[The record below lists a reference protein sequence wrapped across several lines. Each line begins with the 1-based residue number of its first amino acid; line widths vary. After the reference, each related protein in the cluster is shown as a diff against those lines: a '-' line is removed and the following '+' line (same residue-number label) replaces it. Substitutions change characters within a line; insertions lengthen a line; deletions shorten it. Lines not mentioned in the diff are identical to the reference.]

1 MLKKKPTTGEDRQ
14 NLHIPWTSWLPLAYC
29 LCMYTNSGP
38 SGGLGG
44 LHLTR
49 EHANLKFSGCGG
61 SLQSACTGSDDAAKD
76 WALTCIMLRTS
87 DSVLNTC
94 KIYTIMPTINEN
106 QSTEMFFLWLLNKKN
121 TLVHATKQDC
131 KADPQSWMSRFIM
144 LYSTGMIQSP
154 RSLQMVNT
162 HTRAPCRLRG
172 CTNRSAL
179 FPGRMS

>member
-1 MLKKKPTTGEDRQ
+1 MLKKKPTTREDRQ

-49 EHANLKFSGCGG
+49 KHANLKFSGCGG
-61 SLQSACTGSDDAAKD
+61 SLQSACTGSHDAAKD

-106 QSTEMFFLWLLNKKN
+106 RSTEMFFLWLLNKKN

-162 HTRAPCRLRG
+162 HTCPVQAPGLYE
-172 CTNRSAL
+172 
-179 FPGRMS
+179 